1 MSEPEQKPIIEK
13 VKEYIPDSND
23 IKDAF
28 NSATTAVSNGIE
40 NVKTGVQNT
49 LGEFSEKGV
58 TNASSEFLE
67 SNSVFAKFAFIIL
80 VLIIF
85 LFLFKMGISLI
96 SYFTQASSS
105 PYIIK
110 GLFDGTSGPVSFT
123 QDPNSS
129 KSNYVPIL
137 RSVNQQNGIEWTWSL
152 WLNLKYNKTDT
163 INAANPELKL
173 DTIFVKGPGDAGSFT
188 SINSGR
194 VKLSG
199 ICTVNGPGLYVIKNP
214 LDGTV
219 ALSFAMDDIV
229 NNTPVLLNKTSSV
242 IDIPNVQLNKW
253 VHVAF
258 RLQNTI
264 IDAYVN
270 GIITQRLQLKNVPKQ
285 NYYDVIVGPN
295 GQFQG
300 QLSNLQY
307 FNRALNVFE
316 INNIVMFGP
325 SLSVSKYSNNNNNAT
340 GNYSYLNTSWY
351 SGWYNS
357 G

>member
-13 VKEYIPDSND
+13 VKEYIPDTTD
-23 IKDAF
+23 IKDTF
-28 NSATTAVSNGIE
+28 NSATTAVSNGFD
-40 NVKTGVQNT
+40 NVKSGVQNT

-67 SNSVFAKFAFIIL
+67 SNGLFAKFAFIVL

-137 RSVNQQNGIEWTWSL
+137 RSVNQQNGIEFTWSL
-152 WLNLKYNKTDT
+152 WLNLKYNKTET
-163 INAANPELKL
+163 INAANPELKA

-188 SINSGR
+188 SITVSR
-194 VKLSG
+194 LKLSG
-199 ICTVNGPGLYVIKNP
+199 LSTVNGPGLYVVKNP
-214 LDGTV
+214 IDGTV
-219 ALSFAMDDIV
+219 SLAFIMDDIV
-229 NNTPVLLNKTSSV
+229 NNTPQLLNDSNSG
-242 IDIPNVQLNKW
+242 IEIPNVPLNKW
-253 VHVAF
+253 MHVAF

-270 GIITQRLQLKNVPKQ
+270 GIITQRLQLRNVPKQ
-285 NYYDVIVGPN
+285 NFYDVIVGPN

-325 SLSVSKYSNNNNNAT
+325 NLTNSKFSNNSNNAT

-351 SGWYNS
+351 AGWYNS

>member
-13 VKEYIPDSND
+13 VKEYIPDTND
-23 IKDAF
+23 VKNAF
-28 NSATTAVSNGIE
+28 TSATTSVSNGIE

-58 TNASSEFLE
+58 MNASNEFLE
-67 SNSVFAKFAFIIL
+67 SNGLFAKFAFIIL

-85 LFLFKMGISLI
+85 LFLFKMGISI
-96 SYFTQASSS
+96 IAYFTQVSSS

-110 GLFDGTSGPVSFT
+110 GLLEGSSLVEIP
-123 QDPNSS
+123 QDPTD
-129 KSNYVPIL
+129 KDAKPIL
-137 RSVNQQNGIEWTWSL
+137 RSVNQQNGVEFTWSV
-152 WLNLKYNKTDT
+152 WLFLQYNKPIDV
-163 INAANPELKL
+163 NNLRF
-173 DTIFVKGPGDAGSFT
+173 DTIFLKGAPNFSSTTNTNPANGPITISGT
-188 SINSGR
+188 SN
-194 VKLSG
+194 
-199 ICTVNGPGLYVIKNP
+199 VNGPGLYIGKDQTN
-214 LDGTV
+214 GTV
-219 ALSFAMDDIV
+219 SLLFGMDDI
-229 NNTPVLLNKTSSV
+229 TSKSGGA
-242 IDIPNVQLNKW
+242 IAIPNLPLNKW

-258 RLQNTI
+258 RLQNTVL
-264 IDAYVN
+264 DAYVN
-270 GIITQRLQLKNVPKQ
+270 GIISNRAHLLNAPKQ
-285 NYYDVIVGPN
+285 NFYNIFVAPN
-295 GQFQG
+295 GGFQG

-325 SLSVSKYSNNNNNAT
+325 NLSNSKYSNSSKNAT